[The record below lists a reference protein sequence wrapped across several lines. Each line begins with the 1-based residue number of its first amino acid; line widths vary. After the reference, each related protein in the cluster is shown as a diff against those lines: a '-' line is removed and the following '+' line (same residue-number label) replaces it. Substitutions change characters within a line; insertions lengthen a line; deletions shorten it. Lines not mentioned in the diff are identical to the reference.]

1 MLSKISLNK
10 KALTTS
16 VAGTVVMALVAMVA
30 ATPMLFQ
37 MAAAVTT
44 PADDCRNAIK
54 TALADKRITF
64 TEMQTIKAACA
75 NGGAPTGCLATINA
89 ARADHVITQAE
100 ITAIKT
106 ACRIA

>member
-1 MLSKISLNK
+1 LSRISFNK
-10 KALTTS
+10 KVLTTLL
-16 VAGTVVMALVAMVA
+16 AGTALITLAAMVA

-54 TALADKRITF
+54 TALADKRITS

-75 NGGAPTGCLATINA
+75 NGGAPTGCLATINE
-89 ARADHVITQAE
+89 ARADYVITQAE
-100 ITAIKT
+100 ITAIKA
-106 ACRIA
+106 ACKIA